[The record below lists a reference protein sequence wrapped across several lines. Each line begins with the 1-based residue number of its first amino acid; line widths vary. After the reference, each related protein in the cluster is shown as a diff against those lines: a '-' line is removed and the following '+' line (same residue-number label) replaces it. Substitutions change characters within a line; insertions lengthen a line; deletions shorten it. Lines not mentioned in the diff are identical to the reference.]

1 MKVSI
6 ITATYNSASTIK
18 GTLESVANQT
28 YNDIEHIIVDGQS
41 KDSTLEIVNGFPHVS
56 KVISEKDKG
65 IYDAINKGILIA
77 SGEIVGVLNSDDF
90 LADSDIIKK
99 IVNQFDVNVEAF
111 IGDVIFV
118 NPTDLSQPVRYY
130 SSAWWR
136 PCLFRWGFMPAHPSF
151 YIRRKYYEA
160 FGVYKLGYKIAADYE
175 LLIRMLFVKK
185 VKYKYLPLKVVVM
198 RTGGVSTKNLESRY
212 ILNKEIV
219 RACRE
224 NGIYTNMFLLSFKY
238 FIKIFEF
245 IIPHRN

>member
-6 ITATYNSASTIK
+6 ITATYNSAATIAD
-18 GTLESVANQT
+18 TLRSVESQT
-28 YNDIEHIIVDGQS
+28 YKDIEHIIVDGQS
-41 KDSTLEIVNGFPHVS
+41 KDNTLAIVDEFPHVA
-56 KVISEKDKG
+56 KVISEKDNG

-77 SGEIVGVLNSDDF
+77 SGEIVGILNSDDF
-90 LADSDIIKK
+90 LADSDIIYK
-99 IVNQFDVNVEAF
+99 IVNQFDGKVQAF

-118 NPTDLSQPVRYY
+118 NPNDLSKTVRYY
-130 SSAWWR
+130 SSAWWK
-136 PCLFRWGFMPAHPSF
+136 PYLFRWGFMPAHPSF
-151 YIRRKYYEA
+151 YIRRKYYES
-160 FGVYKLGYKIAADYE
+160 FGGYKLGYKIAADYE
-175 LLIRMLFVKK
+175 LLIRMLLVKK
-185 VKYKYLPLKVVVM
+185 VQYKYLPLKVVIM